1 MSRKSEVAERRR
13 RMGTNSRQQL
23 LAGMPAKENRLE
35 LAGVSTSVLEAG
47 EGSPVV
53 LLHGGIQCGGV
64 YWGPVIPGLAEKY
77 RLVVPDVPGL
87 GESQP
92 VDRLDANFTEWFIA
106 LLRQTCPEPPILIA
120 HSLVGSLAVRFAA
133 EHHDLVGRLVVYG
146 APGVSPHR
154 LPLGLQA
161 AGVRFDLRPSEANL
175 IRFER
180 WAHLDLD
187 GTRRREPEW
196 YEAFDGYML
205 ARGVAPHVKRTM
217 RQLITAGT
225 KRIPDTELERIE
237 VPTSLLWGRHDR
249 MVPLSLGERTSSK
262 LGWPLHVVDNAA
274 HVPHM
279 EQPGAFLRTL
289 SDIDS
294 FWRRREAERT

>member
-13 RMGTNSRQQL
+13 RMGTDSRQQL
-23 LAGMPAKENRLE
+23 LAGIPVEERRLD
-35 LAGVSTSVLEAG
+35 LAGVSTAVLEAG
-47 EGSPVV
+47 KGSPVV

-64 YWGPVIPGLAEKY
+64 YWAPVISGLAERY

-87 GESQP
+87 GESEP
-92 VDRLDANFTEWFIA
+92 VDRLDATFTEWFTA
-106 LLRQTCPEPPILIA
+106 LLRQTSPEPPILVA
-120 HSLVGSLAVRFAA
+120 HSLVGSLAVRFVA
-133 EHHDLVGRLVVYG
+133 EHQDLVGRLVVYG
-146 APGVSPHR
+146 VPSVGPYR
-154 LPLGLQA
+154 LPLALQV

-205 ARGVAPHVKRTM
+205 SRGVIPHVKRTM
-217 RQLITAGT
+217 RQLIKAGT

-249 MVPLSLGERTSSK
+249 MVPLSLGEGTSNK
-262 LGWPLHVVDNAA
+262 HGWPLHVIDNAA

-279 EQPGAFLRTL
+279 EQPRAFLRTL

-294 FWRRREAERT
+294 SSRRREAERT

>member
-23 LAGMPAKENRLE
+23 LAGIPVEERRLE
-35 LAGVSTSVLEAG
+35 TTGVSTSVLEAG

-53 LLHGGIQCGGV
+53 LLHGGIQCGGI
-64 YWGPVIPGLAEKY
+64 YWAPVITSLAEKN
-77 RLVVPDVPGL
+77 RVIVPDVPGL
-87 GESQP
+87 GESEP
-92 VDRLDANFTEWFIA
+92 VDWLDAAFTDWFSA
-106 LLRQTCPEPPILIA
+106 LLRQTCPEPPILIT
-120 HSLVGSLAVRFAA
+120 HSLVGTLAVRFAA
-133 EHHDLVGRLVVYG
+133 EHHDLVRRLVVYSV
-146 APGVSPHR
+146 PGVGR
-154 LPLGLQA
+154 FRAPLGLQI
-161 AGVRFDLRPSEANL
+161 AGMRFDLRPSEANL

-180 WAHLDLD
+180 WAHLDLA

-205 ARGVAPHVKRTM
+205 SRSTTPHVKRTM
-217 RQLITAGT
+217 RQLMNAGT
-225 KRIPDTELERIE
+225 KRIPDSQLERIE

-249 MVPLSLGERTSSK
+249 MVPLSFGERTSTK
-262 LGWPLHVVDNAA
+262 LGWGLHIVDNTA

-279 EQPGAFLRTL
+279 EQPKAFLRTL

-294 FWRRREAERT
+294 SLHTREAERP

>member
-1 MSRKSEVAERRR
+1 MSRKSEAERRR
-13 RMGTNSRQQL
+13 RIGTDSRQQL
-23 LAGMPAKENRLE
+23 LAGIPVEERRLE
-35 LAGVSTSVLEAG
+35 LAGVSTAVLETG

-64 YWGPVIPGLAEKY
+64 YWGPVISSLAEKH
-77 RLVVPDVPGL
+77 RVVVPDVPGL
-87 GESQP
+87 GESEP
-92 VDRLDANFTEWFIA
+92 VDWLDAAFTEWISA

-133 EHHDLVGRLVVYG
+133 ELHDLVRRLVVYSV
-146 APGVSPHR
+146 PGVGR
-154 LPLGLQA
+154 FRAPLGLQI
-161 AGVRFDLRPSEANL
+161 AGMRFDLRPSEANL

-180 WAHLDLD
+180 WAHLELD

-196 YEAFDGYML
+196 YEAFDGYMVS
-205 ARGVAPHVKRTM
+205 RGTTPHVKRTM
-217 RQLITAGT
+217 RQLSRAGT
-225 KRIPDTELERIE
+225 KRIPDAELKRIE

-249 MVPLSLGERTSSK
+249 MVPLSLGEGTSAK

-279 EQPGAFLRTL
+279 EQPKAFLRTL

-294 FWRRREAERT
+294 SLRTREAERT